1 MRYYDFEVHYL
12 DKYENYDKY
21 ATQGIICAKSYGDAV
36 IQLSKY
42 YTDIATITV
51 SEWAEDTPILEISK
65 DLLDA
70 IIKEDFCEP
79 EKIEESGDGR

>member
-42 YTDIATITV
+42 YPDIATITV